1 MAKKKKISGL
11 SVSIGALN
19 IVIVG
24 IIILL
29 IVLIYL
35 HIKDDKGNQRGEIT
49 TTPEITAGESNI
61 TDITQGSD
69 TQSETHV
76 TDIATEAETQAGD
89 PAVDPVVSNNYDPA
103 FFQND
108 LFIGDSIS
116 TGLYLY
122 SFLDK
127 NNVFAEVGLNPESA
141 SKKEIDG
148 VTCIEKAQTMN
159 PKHIYIMLGSNGLAF
174 LEADYM
180 ATKMTELIE
189 KLETACPTAQICIIS
204 IPPVTKAHDAEGSE
218 TMAKVNAYNGALKSL
233 CSQGGYTYID
243 ICSVLL
249 DNEGYFAEKYAEAD
263 GLHFMGNTY
272 KILLSAAQKAVQ

>member
-11 SVSIGALN
+11 SISIVALN

-29 IVLIYL
+29 IVLIYF
-35 HIKDDKGNQRGEIT
+35 HIKDDKGNQRGDIT
-49 TTPEITAGESNI
+49 TTPEITSSESNI
-61 TDITQGSD
+61 TDIAQSSD
-69 TQSETHV
+69 TQSEVPV
-76 TDIATEAETQAGD
+76 TDITTEAATG
-89 PAVDPVVSNNYDPA
+89 PGVPIVSNNYDPA

-141 SKKEIDG
+141 PTKKIDG

-159 PKHIYIMLGSNGLAF
+159 PKRIYIMLGSNGLAF

-180 ATKMTELIE
+180 ATKMVELIE
-189 KLETACPTAQICIIS
+189 KLETACPTAKICIIS
-204 IPPVTKAHDAEGSE
+204 IPPVTKAHDAEGNE
-218 TMAKVNAYNGALKSL
+218 TMAKVNAYNSALKSL

-243 ICSVLL
+243 ICSMLL
-249 DNEGYFAEKYAEAD
+249 DDGGYFAEKYAEAD

>member
-11 SVSIGALN
+11 SVSIVALN

-49 TTPEITAGESNI
+49 TTTEITAGESNI

-69 TQSETHV
+69 TQSEAHV
-76 TDIATEAETQAGD
+76 TDIATEAETQAVD

-174 LEADYM
+174 L
-180 ATKMTELIE
+180 
-189 KLETACPTAQICIIS
+189 
-204 IPPVTKAHDAEGSE
+204 
-218 TMAKVNAYNGALKSL
+218 
-233 CSQGGYTYID
+233 
-243 ICSVLL
+243 
-249 DNEGYFAEKYAEAD
+249 
-263 GLHFMGNTY
+263 
-272 KILLSAAQKAVQ
+272 